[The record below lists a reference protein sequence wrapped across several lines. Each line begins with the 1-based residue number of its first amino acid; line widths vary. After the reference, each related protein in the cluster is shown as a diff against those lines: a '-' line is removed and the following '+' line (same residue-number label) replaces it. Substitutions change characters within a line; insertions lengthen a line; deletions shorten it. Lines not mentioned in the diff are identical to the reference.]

1 METEIE
7 TRKRSKRE
15 RLEAVGKGREAS
27 MRRQGMENDGL
38 PVEGLGVIRLRRAAQ
53 QIWPWRR
60 RESSWAVRPQ
70 FTVKLGKTK
79 ST

>member
-1 METEIE
+1 M
-7 TRKRSKRE
+7 
-15 RLEAVGKGREAS
+15 GKGREAS
-27 MRRQGMENDGL
+27 VRRQGMGNDGL

-60 RESSWAVRPQ
+60 WESSRPVRPQ

-79 ST
+79 KYLALQAVVQLLTLGLI

>member
-1 METEIE
+1 
-7 TRKRSKRE
+7 
-15 RLEAVGKGREAS
+15 
-27 MRRQGMENDGL
+27 MRRQGTENDWL

-60 RESSWAVRPQ
+60 WESSWPVRPQ

-79 ST
+79 KYLALQAVVQLLTLGLI